1 MGSEVA
7 LSFNG
12 HRFAF
17 FEVDGIVWID
27 ARSVFQFLYGEAIL
41 KQVEME
47 TMLGRVSHHDRRVV
61 DGRHW
66 LSESAM
72 YVLAMRTQCANC
84 EGFVRWLSEDVL
96 PKLRRTGRYEME
108 PMPLPRSYAEALE
121 AAAAVERQ
129 RELLALEVKQLAPKA
144 RMVDEFI
151 APEDWIPN
159 REASKILYGAT
170 GEGPNRLL
178 KTLDRLRVLYRSS
191 EGHLVAYQDP
201 WVNGL
206 LIRSQRVLV
215 SGHLRSEVQYSAK
228 GLVRIYE
235 ILRASGEDVTAPDWS

>member
-7 LSFNG
+7 LSFDG
-12 HRFAF
+12 HRFVF
-17 FEVDGIVWID
+17 FEVDGIVWVD
-27 ARSVFQFLYGEAIL
+27 ARSVFQFLYGEAIFRE
-41 KQVEME
+41 VDEG
-47 TMLGRVSHHDRRVV
+47 TMLERVSHRDRRIV
-61 DGRHW
+61 DGKYW
-66 LSESAM
+66 LSEPAM
-72 YVLAMRTQCANC
+72 YILAMQTQCANC
-84 EGFVRWLSEDVL
+84 ERFVRWIGEDVL
-96 PKLRRTGRYEME
+96 PTLRRTGRYEMGRAI
-108 PMPLPRSYAEALE
+108 PRSYAEALE
-121 AAAAVERQ
+121 AAAIVERQ

-159 REASKILYGAT
+159 REAAKILYGAT

-178 KTLDRLRVLYRSS
+178 KTLYKLKVLYRSS

-215 SGHLRSEVQYSAK
+215 AGRLRSEVQYSAK
-228 GLVRIYE
+228 GLVKIYE
-235 ILRASGEDVTAPDWS
+235 ILRANGEDVTAPDWS